1 MSVGERE
8 GVRAEKS
15 VREHAKS
22 EQTVLFGFVPFSFH
36 FRSIFVPFSF
46 HFRSLLFH
54 FRSFLFVF
62 VRELAGLRGCGV
74 RTAAHVEQVSFPWG
88 M

>member
-1 MSVGERE
+1 MAAIWALPVSV
-8 GVRAEKS
+8 
-15 VREHAKS
+15 
-22 EQTVLFGFVPFSFH
+22 P
-36 FRSIFVPFSF
+36 PFSF

-74 RTAAHVEQVSFPWG
+74 RTAARVEQVSFPWG
-88 M
+88 NAEGVKSRSFLRLKGPGNTH